1 MKISFRD
8 ILYFHA
14 QGKNDK
20 GHFFS
25 YIRNVA
31 LMITMIRGIVS
42 DTQLTRDS
50 INIC

>member
-1 MKISFRD
+1 MKLSFRD

-25 YIRNVA
+25 YIWNVA
-31 LMITMIRGIVS
+31 LMITRIRGIVS
-42 DTQLTRDS
+42 DTQL
-50 INIC
+50 